1 MTHDRATRTLPRKT
15 IENRRI
21 FVAWSS
27 KVSYAS
33 AGAGTVF
40 AFDANTIG
48 VAVSVIIG
56 AATWFTNHMSKKNQ
70 EARHSRNEARLVEE
84 HELRMAALKRGL
96 DVHGLHE
103 GKE

>member
-1 MTHDRATRTLPRKT
+1 MNELLDNLHERLSKIGTF
-15 IENRRI
+15 

-48 VAVSVIIG
+48 VAVSLIIG

-84 HELRMAALKRGL
+84 HELRMAAYKRGL
-96 DVHGLHE
+96 DLHVVVHE
-103 GKE
+103 ENEE